1 MTKTLSFFIAASR
14 LTAHMVLLPA
24 LSAVVSPSFAQQ
36 FGQDLYAGVMTVEV
50 FANTAMPVTPTTS
63 PHYALSIYRLDA
75 MSNLEAQMNE
85 GMPQD
90 EAEARLW
97 VANNEARLR
106 QMIQPMVASAVNGL
120 ARAQRYQIDRLPA
133 VVINQ
138 RYVVFGYVDVD
149 QALMAWRDSQN

>member
-1 MTKTLSFFIAASR
+1 MIKARSFFTAASQ
-14 LTAHMVLLPA
+14 LTTRMAL
-24 LSAVVSPSFAQQ
+24 LSALCTVATPSSAQQ
-36 FGQDLYAGVMTVEV
+36 PGQDLYAGVLSVEV
-50 FANTAMPVTPTTS
+50 FVNTAMPVISTDWPPYIQTV
-63 PHYALSIYRLDA
+63 YRLDA
-75 MSNLEAQMNE
+75 LSNLEAQMNV

-90 EAEARLW
+90 ENEARQW
-97 VANNEARLR
+97 VAANETRLR

-138 RYVVFGYVDVD
+138 RYVVFGNVDVD

>member
-1 MTKTLSFFIAASR
+1 MTKTRSFFIAASR
-14 LTAHMVLLPA
+14 LTARMVVLSA
-24 LSAVVSPSFAQQ
+24 LSAVVTPSFAQQ
-36 FGQDLYAGVMTVEV
+36 FGQDLYTGVMTVEV

>member
-1 MTKTLSFFIAASR
+1 MTKTLSFFIAASH
-14 LTAHMVLLPA
+14 LTARMVLLSA
-24 LSAVVSPSFAQQ
+24 LSAVVTPLFAQQ

>member
-1 MTKTLSFFIAASR
+1 MTKTRSFLIAASR
-14 LTAHMVLLPA
+14 LSTRMMLLCA
-24 LSAVVSPSFAQQ
+24 LCAIVTPSFAQQ
-36 FGQDLYAGVMTVEV
+36 PSQDLYAGVMTVEV

-63 PHYALSIYRLDA
+63 PYYALSIYRLDA

-138 RYVVFGYVDVD
+138 RYVVFGYIDVD

>member
-1 MTKTLSFFIAASR
+1 MIKIRSLSKGVSR
-14 LTAHMVLLPA
+14 LTACIAVLTA
-24 LSAVVSPSFAQQ
+24 LLAVVTPATAQQ
-36 FGQDLYAGVMTVEV
+36 PDQDLYEGVMTVEV
-50 FANTAMPVTPTTS
+50 FANTAMPVTPSTS

-75 MSNLEAQMNE
+75 MNNLEAQMNE

-149 QALMAWRDSQN
+149 QALIAWRDSQN

>member
-1 MTKTLSFFIAASR
+1 MTKTRSFFIAASR
-14 LTAHMVLLPA
+14 LAARMVLLPA
-24 LSAVVSPSFAQQ
+24 LSAVVTPSFAQH

-149 QALMAWRDSQN
+149 QALIAWRDSQN

>member
-1 MTKTLSFFIAASR
+1 MTKTRSFSIAASR
-14 LTAHMVLLPA
+14 LAARMVLLPA
-24 LSAVVSPSFAQQ
+24 LSAVVTPSFAQQ
-36 FGQDLYAGVMTVEV
+36 LGQDLYSGVMTVEV

-85 GMPQD
+85 GMPKD

-120 ARAQRYQIDRLPA
+120 ARAQHYQIDRLPA

>member
-1 MTKTLSFFIAASR
+1 MTKTRSFFIAASR
-14 LTAHMVLLPA
+14 LAARMVLLPA
-24 LSAVVSPSFAQQ
+24 LSAVVTPSFAQQ

-75 MSNLEAQMNE
+75 MSNLDAQMNE